1 MAYATTDKLIAI
13 AGAVAGTGAPTI
25 WYHES
30 ADALAAVNT
39 SGFITDGG
47 SKGVR
52 VGDFVIHR
60 DTSAATGDTSMYRV
74 LTVSSTSPG
83 AVDLTDGT
91 VIAAGANA
99 D

>member
-1 MAYATTDKLIAI
+1 MAYSVSDRFELITPAPLAA
-13 AGAVAGTGAPTI
+13 AGRT

-39 SGFITDGG
+39 SGFITDGTK
-47 SKGVR
+47 KGLK
-52 VGDFVIHR
+52 VGDYVQHL
-60 DTSAATGDTSMYRV
+60 DTTSATGDLSLHRV
-74 LTVSSTSPG
+74 LTISSTYPG

-91 VIAAGANA
+91 VIAEGDNA